1 MKKQKILMLVLAIA
15 AAVLILLWF
24 FVIEPYIIN
33 APAEFVEMGDYEMAQ
48 NTDGTVVLRRG
59 DETITLNSGEYVAE
73 WSDGSKTLVYDGTI
87 QEILEGEIIEGNRVL
102 LFPHTERE
110 NMQSVEIYNTHGKY
124 TVCRN
129 GEGSFVLSGFEEVE
143 IDPTALS
150 SIVVGGGYALTMQR
164 IADHA
169 EDLSEYG
176 LDESQDP
183 AWYKLTNLQ
192 GESWKVYIG
201 KKIVSGAAYYV
212 RSEGSD
218 SVYAIS
224 TSLIDALLLPKETIV
239 SKQLT
244 TTISSTQIAGVSNF
258 AIMHGDE
265 KYVAI
270 KMISEE
276 ERDEL
281 GLTIVYQ
288 MTAPSG
294 YNVNSSTYTEAL
306 ENFVEF
312 TATEI
317 LSVGI
322 TNARLEKYGL
332 KDAPYTVY
340 FEINGEENLLY
351 VSEKTPEGTRYVASV
366 TKDIIGVYDATE
378 FDFLEL
384 DLIHWV
390 DQSIFMVNIN
400 EVGTIKIESDRVNET
415 FTLEGEAQELVVTT
429 SGGIKPDVSNF
440 RQFYKTLLGSN
451 IQGYSELSEEEIA
464 EYAKGEPELTFTYIT
479 RAGRVTE
486 YKFYTISERRTI
498 CLINGEGGEFHY
510 LYTHVNKISSD
521 CIKIINGETVDSEDR
536 S

>member
-1 MKKQKILMLVLAIA
+1 MKKQKILMTVLAA
-15 AAVLILLWF
+15 VAAVLILLWF
-24 FVIEPYIIN
+24 FVIEPFIIN
-33 APAEFVEMGDYEMAQ
+33 APADFVEMGDYEMAE

-59 DETITLNSGEYVAE
+59 DETVTLNPGEYVAE
-73 WSDGSKTLVYDGTI
+73 WKDGSKTLVSDGKI
-87 QEILEGEIIEGNRVL
+87 QDILEGEVIEGSRVL

-110 NMQSVEIYNTHGKY
+110 NMQSIEVYNSYGKY

-129 GEGSFVLSGFEEVE
+129 SEDSFVLNGFEEVE

-150 SIVVGGGYALTMQR
+150 SVVVGGGYALTMER
-164 IADHA
+164 IVDHA

-183 AWYKLTNLQ
+183 AWYKLTDRDGN
-192 GESWKVYIG
+192 SWKIFIG
-201 KKIVSGAAYYV
+201 KKLVSGAAYYV
-212 RSEGSD
+212 CPEGKD

-224 TSLIDALLLPKETIV
+224 NSLIDPMLLSKETIV
-239 SKQLT
+239 SKQIT
-244 TTISSTQIAGVSNF
+244 STVSSTQIANISNF
-258 AIMHGDE
+258 AIMRGDE
-265 KYVAI
+265 KYVSV
-270 KMISEE
+270 KMITEE

-281 GLTIVYQ
+281 GLTMLYQ
-288 MTAPSG
+288 MTTPAG
-294 YNVNSSTYTEAL
+294 YNLNSTTYTEAL

-317 LSVGI
+317 LAVGI
-322 TNARLEKYGL
+322 TNSRLEKYGL
-332 KDAPYTVY
+332 KDAPYSVY

-351 VSEKTPEGTRYVASV
+351 ISEETAEGTRYVASL
-366 TKDIIGVYDATE
+366 TKDLIAVFSAEE

-384 DLIHWV
+384 DLIRWV

-415 FTLEGEAQELVVTT
+415 FTLEGEGQELVVTT

-464 EYAKGEPELTFTYIT
+464 EFEKGEPELTFTYIT
-479 RAGRVTE
+479 RAGRTTE
-486 YKFYTISERRTI
+486 YKFYTISERKTI
-498 CLINGEGGEFHY
+498 CTINGEGGEFHF